1 MRVTDNT
8 GNGQSLNNVCISS
21 NAIFSDFFLTR
32 NINFSWIQLDIQFTS
47 RPKVMKKIISPPP
60 KKKKKKQQQQKNN
73 KKNAI

>member
-47 RPKVMKKIISPPP
+47 RPKVIEKIISTPPP
-60 KKKKKKQQQQKNN
+60 QKKKKMRFKKKKK
-73 KKNAI
+73 